1 MSSLGPSAFAP
12 EILTQFFQSLVAG
25 IVAALQA
32 VSEILLAVI
41 GFLLRVADFIVAGMG
56 KVAGFFSYIW
66 SHAISPFLSRVVS
79 LIQQAHKFLEAKL
92 APVIKFLKRV
102 RAIVDRYYKLY
113 LKPYLNLIQKMRRY
127 LAILKLLHI
136 KWAQQLDARLAK
148 TEQQLTRIFL
158 DIRGSLNMVLNT
170 VEAMTDPRK
179 LSRWVLASVAG
190 RRVAAATVRAFT
202 GLPLGHFAPS
212 NAVDRFAW
220 ERPPLTKADYTNPRF
235 NPPPSVIMAGIF
247 TAPSLDGTIDPDPPD
262 DATLDAAQPLDYFDN
277 IRESLVAGEDTYDN
291 LDAVDLSI
299 RETVEQQ
306 QGPFFAMGQ
315 LIADFTGSQSAA

>member
-1 MSSLGPSAFAP
+1 MGGFSGDVGGPFGGLGPVLAGVFAAF
-12 EILTQFFQSLVAG
+12 E
-25 IVAALQA
+25 AALAA
-32 VSEILLAVI
+32 VVDFVVQVVDILLQA
-41 GFLLRVADFIVAGMG
+41 FQIVGKILG
-56 KVAGFFSYIW
+56 KVGNFFAYVW
-66 SHAISPFLSRVVS
+66 QHGISKLISGALG
-79 LIQQAHKFLEAKL
+79 LIQKVHQFLEAHL

-102 RAIVDRYYKLY
+102 RSIVDRYYKLY

-212 NAVDRFAW
+212 NAKDRFAW
-220 ERPPLTKADYTNPRF
+220 EHPPLKLADYSNPRF
-235 NPPPSVIMAGIF
+235 NPPPSVIMAGLF
-247 TAPSLDGTIDPDPPD
+247 TGPSLDGTIDPDPPD
-262 DATLDAAQPLDYFDN
+262 DATLDAAQPLDYFDD
-277 IRESLVAGEDTYDN
+277 IFHSMFVTDKYFADPSTDEM
-291 LDAVDLSI
+291 SI
-299 RETVEQQ
+299 VQTVEQQ
-306 QGPFFAMGQ
+306 DGLYIDAAGLLSTMV
-315 LIADFTGSQSAA
+315 GSTSA